1 MKTELIKQTFK
12 LGNSA
17 GVILPK
23 EWENKKVRVQLIE
36 ESINKDIFEILE
48 KKNLL
53 NDVIGIYLTGSYAR
67 EEQTI
72 NSDIDV
78 LVITNNTNKSLKEGL
93 YELILI
99 SKEKFYKNIN
109 KNLYITSLI
118 KESKTILNNDL
129 IKDYKKTTSQFPIK
143 KHLNEIKNIAKIN
156 EDSIN
161 FDEEYNQKVLDGT
174 AYSIILRL
182 RELYLLQCLIKNK
195 NPSNKE
201 FLKLINSLKAISYYE
216 AYLRIKNDK
225 PKKNNLLV
233 KEGKKLLNLTK
244 ELIKKIENKKN
255 GKKK

>member
-99 SKEKFYKNIN
+99 SKEKFYKNIMQ
-109 KNLYITSLI
+109 IQTI
-118 KESKTILNNDL
+118 KC
-129 IKDYKKTTSQFPIK
+129 SQ
-143 KHLNEIKNIAKIN
+143 
-156 EDSIN
+156 
-161 FDEEYNQKVLDGT
+161 
-174 AYSIILRL
+174 
-182 RELYLLQCLIKNK
+182 
-195 NPSNKE
+195 
-201 FLKLINSLKAISYYE
+201 
-216 AYLRIKNDK
+216 
-225 PKKNNLLV
+225 
-233 KEGKKLLNLTK
+233 
-244 ELIKKIENKKN
+244 
-255 GKKK
+255 